1 MDKEKLNFKLEFWTQ
16 RQKLQIY
23 VILYDA
29 IRDNVDYNE
38 LIEDKLNEGY
48 VIVYQY
54 SHPAV
59 GWITIFEPDYIFTNE
74 SLLNVINKALN
85 YTEPELDEDYPEPVL
100 DED

>member
-1 MDKEKLNFKLEFWTQ
+1 MDKEKLNFKLEFWKERKNVQ
-16 RQKLQIY
+16 VQLIED
-23 VILYDA
+23 DA

-74 SLLNVINKALN
+74 SLLNVINKAL
-85 YTEPELDEDYPEPVL
+85 TLEPEDPETPCDYTL
-100 DED
+100 AS